1 MSGNREKV
9 FMILELT
16 SDKEGNTGIVRYDTE
31 LQSISNA
38 SPQQQLMNL
47 QPNLK
52 EGYREELTLSPRV
65 L

>member
-1 MSGNREKV
+1 MSGNGESV
-9 FMILELT
+9 HIILELT

-31 LQSISNA
+31 RQSSSNA

-47 QPNLK
+47 QPRLK
-52 EGYREELTLSPRV
+52 DYREGLTVSPRV